1 MIVRIAAPSE
11 ANLRAIVR
19 LALRML
25 RSLLIASLLAAPLA
39 AQTPAEVAALVDE
52 TDGAKLS
59 ATLTAAIAS
68 PNALT
73 RATAARVATIRNVPV
88 LLPLLRERLPIES
101 DTDAAREETRALVI
115 LGEPA
120 DVDLAIAAT
129 RKLPRGIDFVIAQ
142 AAARRGDAFELVAKL
157 RAAKIDLDASFMI
170 LALWQRP
177 VIAAGAGARFVGR
190 GDAASWRALLNALRQ
205 STLVMPAGV
214 LAASLNSSSEEIR
227 TASVWY
233 LVHGYAGDPAKI
245 DPLVS
250 AALASPKE
258 EASTREAFGRE
269 LLHRMSSAEKK
280 SDAKWLEWLQSLEAD
295 ELIESEE
302 TLFAYFTDDEFLTR
316 KRHCDMASND
326 CRVPSARPAK
336 IKSVAVR
343 QPDFQL
349 PAVLPPGL
357 ADAVV
362 DSTHCRSSWL
372 ALAEATADRAG
383 RVEKVTLNRLMIDD
397 ACARA
402 VTTLMK
408 LSLAAP
414 SGVTGSAKSFD
425 NLLVRADRA
434 SPCLDEAP
442 LGDAAE
448 QSVRPGGDV
457 KVPVVKRRV
466 EPHFPASARRA
477 MAGRGGANV
486 MVIVEA
492 VISQTGCVRSLRL
505 IAQSPFPELNGAAV
519 EALSQWT
526 FAPGRMH
533 GVPVDVI
540 FNLTINFKVP

>member
-1 MIVRIAAPSE
+1 
-11 ANLRAIVR
+11 
-19 LALRML
+19 ML
-25 RSLLIASLLAAPLA
+25 RSLLIATLLAAPLA
-39 AQTPAEVAALVDE
+39 AQTPADIAALVDE
-52 TDGAKLS
+52 SDAARAS
-59 ATLTAAIAS
+59 AMLTAAIAS
-68 PNALT
+68 PDALT
-73 RATAARVATIRNVPV
+73 RATAARVATVRNVPA

-101 DTDAAREETRALVI
+101 EPNAAREETRALVI

-142 AAARRGDAFELVAKL
+142 AVARRGDAFELVTKL
-157 RAAKIDLDASFMI
+157 RAAQIDVDASFMT

-177 VIAAGAGARFVGR
+177 NFAAGAGSRFVGR
-190 GDAASWRALLNALRQ
+190 GDAALWRALLVALRH
-205 STLVMPAGV
+205 SNVAMPAGV
-214 LAASLNSSSEEIR
+214 LAASLNSPSEEIR

-233 LVHGYAGDPAKI
+233 LVHGYAGYPERI

-269 LLHRMSSAEKK
+269 LLRRMSSAEKK
-280 SDAKWLEWLQSLEAD
+280 TDAKWVEWLQSLEAD

-326 CRVPSARPAK
+326 CRVPSKKPAK
-336 IKSVAVR
+336 FKTVAVR

-362 DSTHCRSSWL
+362 GSTHCRGSWL

-383 RVEKVTLNRLMIDD
+383 RIQNVNVRRLRIDD
-397 ACARA
+397 ACVRA
-402 VTTLMK
+402 ATTLMK
-408 LSLAAP
+408 LSLAEP
-414 SGVTGSAKSFD
+414 SAVTGSAKSSD

-434 SPCLDEAP
+434 TTCLDEAP
-442 LGDAAE
+442 LGDVGTHA
-448 QSVRPGGDV
+448 VRPGAAV
-457 KVPVVKRRV
+457 KAPVVKRRV
-466 EPHFPASARRA
+466 EPHFPESARRS
-477 MAGRGGANV
+477 MGGRGGGNA
-486 MVIVEA
+486 MVTVEA

-505 IAQSPFPELNGAAV
+505 IAQSPFPELNGAAI

-526 FAPGRMH
+526 FVPGRMN

-540 FNLTINFKVP
+540 FNLTINFKVD